1 VILFTY
7 KYYHTSQTDI
17 LSSSTWANTL
27 LRMRNGKALTT
38 VFSSPTYF
46 LPPLIEIHIGLAKLK
61 GFVSFYFCIK
71 FDHHSY
77 DCFFLVF
84 FLLILFLISSYSIW
98 FNLIFIL
105 NLFLIVFIVIF
116 LFWILFLIN
125 FFFNLTLQLFI
136 LFYFYVKFSP
146 YSLFF
151 VIFFYQLFFL

>member
-1 VILFTY
+1 MNLVKFNTQQHNQSFQFRHSFLHKKTLLLIVILFTY
-7 KYYHTSQTDI
+7 KYYHTSQTNI

-77 DCFFLVF
+77 DCFFLVIF
-84 FLLILFLISSYSIW
+84 FINFI
-98 FNLIFIL
+98 FNFIL
-105 NLFLIVFIVIF
+105 QHLVSFNFYIKFIPHCFYCYFLVLDPF
-116 LFWILFLIN
+116 LN
-125 FFFNLTLQLFI
+125 
-136 LFYFYVKFSP
+136 
-146 YSLFF
+146 
-151 VIFFYQLFFL
+151 